1 LQKTK
6 VLHMITELPVGGAQ
20 DNTLLT
26 VEHLDKDKYDVTLMS
41 SPGGSWVERALGI
54 PDIRVVL
61 NDRLQRRIHPISDL
75 AAIWRIFHHIRQEQY
90 DIVHTHSSKPGILG
104 RIAARWAGVPIIVHT
119 IHGFPF
125 NDFMNVITKRFYIF
139 LERIASRCADKLITV
154 SNLNKKK
161 AIELRLAKEDKFV
174 NIYSGIDLRR
184 FTPDSVA
191 SRMKAELSIP
201 GDHFVVGMVGRLSP
215 QKDTSTFIEAVNILR
230 QDTPNI
236 TCLLVGDG
244 ELRSGLEEL
253 TDAFGLRD
261 TIRFL
266 GERSDVPE
274 ILDVLDVFVLSS
286 LWEGLGRALTE
297 AMAMA
302 KPVVATA
309 VEGVP
314 ELVHD
319 HQTGILVQPKDPVSM
334 ARAIQRLLR
343 DRALAEQL
351 GRNAQKRVL
360 QDFGFVTMIEQIDDL
375 YDRLL
380 DQRSREGGYRYQST
394 SRRDDMLL

>member
-1 LQKTK
+1 
-6 VLHMITELPVGGAQ
+6 MITELPVGGAQ

-26 VEHLDKDKYDVTLMS
+26 VEHLNKDKYDVTLMS
-41 SPGGSWVERALGI
+41 SPGGAWVDRALSI
-54 PDIRVVL
+54 PGIRVIL

-75 AAIWRIFHHIRQEQY
+75 AAIWRIYRHLRRSQY

-104 RIAARWAGVPIIVHT
+104 RIAARLAGVPVIVHT

-125 NDFMNVITKRFYIF
+125 NDFMSVTTKCFYIF
-139 LERIASRCADKLITV
+139 LEKIASLCADKLITV

-174 NIYSGIDLRR
+174 NIYSGIDLSR
-184 FTPDSVA
+184 FSTNSVV
-191 SRMKAELSIP
+191 SGMRDELSIP
-201 GDHFVVGMVGRLSP
+201 RDHHVVGMVGRLSP
-215 QKDTSTFIEAVNILR
+215 QKDTFSFLEAVNIVR
-230 QDTPNI
+230 QDIPNI

-244 ELRSGLEEL
+244 ELRPGLEKMTAEL
-253 TDAFGLRD
+253 KLHE

-266 GERSDVPE
+266 GERDDVPE

-297 AMAMA
+297 AMAMG

-319 HQTGILVQPKDPVSM
+319 HQTGMLVQPKDPVAM
-334 ARAIQRLLR
+334 AGAIRQILR
-343 DRALAEQL
+343 DGAFARQL
-351 GRNAQKRVL
+351 GQNAQKRVL
-360 QDFGFVTMIEQIDDL
+360 RDFSFMTMIEKIDHL
-375 YDRLL
+375 YDQLM
-380 DQRSREGGYRYQST
+380 DQRFHD
-394 SRRDDMLL
+394 RDQRDQNA